1 MKKYKV
7 KVGKRFW
14 ILCAAC
20 IDPAEIQN
28 AEEVDESTQCLMCLD
43 TEEE

>member
-1 MKKYKV
+1 MKKYRIK
-7 KVGKRFW
+7 GRKRYW

-28 AEEVDESTQCLMCLD
+28 AEEVSEDNQCFMCLD